1 MKKIGLL
8 TAIAISLVGVIFTI
22 TSILNGNYLLM
33 AIFATLAT
41 MAIFLAIFV
50 LMLDRQKKKGI
61 VPKPHPAPNASLPDE
76 MILSP
81 GIDKVIRFMFGMKQ
95 AQLIFMLIPLVGTL
109 GFLYYSVKLEVTI
122 SIICFSFLVGIGL
135 DSIILLSYKKLK
147 HKQQPM
153 AEALQQ

>member
-1 MKKIGLL
+1 MKKFGLIA
-8 TAIAISLVGVIFTI
+8 AIAVSLVGLIFTI
-22 TSILNGNYLLM
+22 TSILNGNYFLM
-33 AIFATLAT
+33 AVFATMAS
-41 MAIFLAIFV
+41 MAIFLAIFM

-81 GIDKVIRFMFGMKQ
+81 GIDKVIRFMMKHV
-95 AQLIFMLIPLVGTL
+95 QLIFVLIPLVGTL

-135 DSIILLSYKKLK
+135 DSIIIYFYKKLK
-147 HKQQPM
+147 NKQEPM
-153 AEALQQ
+153 ADALQQ